1 MSKSDGVSL
10 HKIPKPTHG
19 EIVNGARPFVA
30 PHHSVADRQLPWV
43 IPWE

>member
-19 EIVNGARPFVA
+19 EIMNGARPFVSRTI
-30 PHHSVADRQLPWV
+30 PLP
-43 IPWE
+43 IANFLG